1 MLPSSVLSRRFRLP
15 LLFVALLGTVLPRAR
30 ATIPAAARSDALY
43 AKGYLV
49 VTHYPGVFTNETSAT
64 TTTAGLNEAID
75 DAYTNNLLAYFPPG
89 TYLVND
95 TLTAHTATGVPTNA
109 PGYTSATPRNHIAII
124 GATTGSS
131 RPVIKLAASAAG
143 FGNAGSP
150 KPMLEFK
157 NFDLADLTLEQE
169 GAGYYQMLRGVDLN
183 CNGGNGN
190 SGAIGLYF
198 NQSQDS
204 SIENVKVTAT
214 GAFAGFK
221 GLPRAAGVVVNIEVE
236 GGQYG
241 IDALATRTAGSVVA
255 GAVLRN
261 QTVSAVRYD
270 GYVPLVLVGFEIVTP
285 SGSPQAA
292 LTITAHNRANNSC
305 VNLIDGRITLG
316 AEPTVAAIN
325 NSAGMNFYARN
336 VYVTGGNKLLKS
348 GTNATVSGTGTW
360 KRIEEYSYCSQAA
373 VDADGKTSW
382 TLIDGT
388 ATRAPAP
395 LNNGAVS
402 SITNNA
408 APPPADLLTRHVWTA
423 LPSVTDADA
432 VDAYAL
438 GIQPGNVSSAAF
450 QSVID
455 SHRKIF
461 LRKGIYFLNGTITL
475 RKDTILFGA
484 DRNLTRIEVQPGW
497 NPTSETAMITTVN
510 DATAT
515 TYLGELSIGVDATD
529 LANDWFVALDWQAGR
544 NSMVHMGQIYRE
556 PALTTPINRLPTN
569 PHSLIKIRNAG
580 GGRWYS
586 TGSRKNFTSQHPAF
600 RILKVEGTTEPLWFY
615 GLNPEHPAGCEA
627 YVQFTNASNI
637 RIYAVKSEF
646 SGNTNWEDQ
655 SILLRFYNAT
665 NVAQFGHGAIRN
677 AVAGKGTIEF
687 HNSDRVLATLIAP
700 QFDNGTATGDTL
712 REYVGT
718 TNAGIA
724 YPNVV
729 SLYKRGVITAAD
741 EAAMTLTEV
750 PSTPGGTESPQL
762 SNLAT
767 RGSVNPGDETLIA
780 GFAVSGPGAKTVLL
794 RGIGPGLASFGVP
807 GSLANPKLILF
818 DANGAT
824 LAENDD
830 WGSGSS
836 NATATAFAAVGAF
849 ALNAGSLDA
858 ALVTTVNSG
867 AYTVR
872 LSGVG
877 DASGVGLVEV
887 YELDHGSARLV
898 NLSSRLTVGSGAS
911 VGIAGFVVSGP
922 VPKKFLIRG
931 IGPTLAQFGVP
942 DPLADPKLSV
952 VGPAS
957 TVVAANDNWGTASNA
972 ADIVIASAGVGAFAL
987 PASSSDAAVL
997 VTLPPGAYTAS
1008 VSGANGTRG
1017 AALIE
1022 VYEVP

>member
-1 MLPSSVLSRRFRLP
+1 
-15 LLFVALLGTVLPRAR
+15 
-30 ATIPAAARSDALY
+30 
-43 AKGYLV
+43 
-49 VTHYPGVFTNETSAT
+49 
-64 TTTAGLNEAID
+64 
-75 DAYTNNLLAYFPPG
+75 
-89 TYLVND
+89 
-95 TLTAHTATGVPTNA
+95 
-109 PGYTSATPRNHIAII
+109 
-124 GATTGSS
+124 
-131 RPVIKLAASAAG
+131 
-143 FGNAGSP
+143 
-150 KPMLEFK
+150 
-157 NFDLADLTLEQE
+157 
-169 GAGYYQMLRGVDLN
+169 
-183 CNGGNGN
+183 
-190 SGAIGLYF
+190 
-198 NQSQDS
+198 
-204 SIENVKVTAT
+204 
-214 GAFAGFK
+214 
-221 GLPRAAGVVVNIEVE
+221 
-236 GGQYG
+236 
-241 IDALATRTAGSVVA
+241 
-255 GAVLRN
+255 
-261 QTVSAVRYD
+261 
-270 GYVPLVLVGFEIVTP
+270 
-285 SGSPQAA
+285 
-292 LTITAHNRANNSC
+292 
-305 VNLIDGRITLG
+305 
-316 AEPTVAAIN
+316 
-325 NSAGMNFYARN
+325 
-336 VYVTGGNKLLKS
+336 
-348 GTNATVSGTGTW
+348 
-360 KRIEEYSYCSQAA
+360 EEYGYCSPAA

-402 SITNNA
+402 SITNDA
-408 APPPADLLTRHVWTA
+408 APPPADLLTRHVWTV
-423 LPSVTDADA
+423 LPSVDDADA
-432 VDAYAL
+432 VDAFTL
-438 GIQPGNVSSAAF
+438 GIAPGNVSSVAL

-461 LRKGIYFLNGTITL
+461 LRKGIYFLDRTITL

-484 DRNLTRIEVQPGW
+484 DRNLTRIEVQPSW
-497 NPTSETAMITTVN
+497 NPTNETAMITTVN

-556 PALTTPINRLPTN
+556 PALTTPINRRPTN
-569 PHSLIKIRNAG
+569 PHSLIKVRNAG

-600 RILKVEGTTEPLWFY
+600 HILKVEGTTEPLWFY

-646 SGNTNWEDQ
+646 SGEPNWEDQ

-677 AVAGKGTIEF
+677 AVIGKGTIEF

-700 QFDNGTATGDTL
+700 QIDNGTATGDTL
-712 REYVGT
+712 REYVGA

-729 SLYKRGVITAAD
+729 ALYKRGVITTAD
-741 EAAMTLTEV
+741 EAAMTLTAV
-750 PSTPGGTESPQL
+750 PTTPSVAESSRL

-767 RGSVNPGDETLIA
+767 RGSINPGNEILIA

-807 GSLANPKLILF
+807 GSLANPKLTLF

-830 WGSGSS
+830 WGSGNS
-836 NATATAFAAVGAF
+836 NATTAAFAEVGAF
-849 ALNAGSLDA
+849 ALNAGSVDA

-867 AYTVR
+867 AYTVQ

-898 NLSSRLTVGSGAS
+898 NLSSRLTAGSGAS

-922 VPKKFLIRG
+922 VPKKLLIRG

-942 DPLADPKLSV
+942 NPLADPSLSV
-952 VGPAS
+952 VGPAN
-957 TVVAANDNWGTASNA
+957 TVV
-972 ADIVIASAGVGAFAL
+972 
-987 PASSSDAAVL
+987 
-997 VTLPPGAYTAS
+997 
-1008 VSGANGTRG
+1008 
-1017 AALIE
+1017 
-1022 VYEVP
+1022 